1 MESYGLIE
9 VDIFSKEVNTLNYP
23 EVMEFRE
30 LLELVA
36 DEHGCLLISFSIDH
50 GTVSFSFDN
59 ESLMAEIIKI
69 LNDDISY
76 QA

>member
-9 VDIFSKEVNTLNYP
+9 VDMFSKEVNTLNYP

-36 DEHGCLLISFSIDH
+36 DEHGCLLISFEINH
-50 GTVSFSFDN
+50 GTVSFSFDD

-69 LNDDISY
+69 LNDDISHKT
-76 QA
+76 